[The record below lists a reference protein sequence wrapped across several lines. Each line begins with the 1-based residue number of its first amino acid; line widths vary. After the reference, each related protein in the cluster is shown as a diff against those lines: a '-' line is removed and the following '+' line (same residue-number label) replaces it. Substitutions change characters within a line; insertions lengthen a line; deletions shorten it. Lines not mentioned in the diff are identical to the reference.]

1 METLRTSP
9 DSWNDI
15 CSLQDDDIPL
25 LRAALL
31 IARDEYPQLDIG
43 RYEAE
48 AEEYEQQL
56 RRDVDIKAPDH
67 RRLAEVN
74 RFLFEELGFSGNDDD
89 YYDPRNSYLNE
100 VFDRRLGIPISLGL
114 IQLDIGHR
122 LGMPLEGVSFP
133 GHFLIRMPME
143 DGILVL
149 DPYSGG
155 RSIDVD
161 ELRQRVKPHIGGQ
174 DVDDAD
180 LLKLLAPASRRSI
193 LLRMLRNLKGLYNQ
207 QEAWDKALRCSDRML
222 SLDPSVDEE
231 YRDRGQLYLKIGHF
245 EAARTDLSHYLE
257 HQSEADDADEIRNA
271 LIEASSSRISI
282 N

>member
-1 METLRTSP
+1 METLRTSL
-9 DSWNDI
+9 DSWDAI
-15 CSLQDDDIPL
+15 CSLQDGDIPL

-31 IARDEYPQLDIG
+31 IARDEYPDLDID

-48 AEEYEQQL
+48 AHDFEQQL
-56 RRDVDIKAPDH
+56 RRDVDAAAPNH
-67 RRLAEVN
+67 YQLAEVN

-161 ELRQRVKPHIGGQ
+161 ELRRRVKPHIGGQ

-207 QEAWDKALRCSDRML
+207 HKAWDKALRCSDRML

-231 YRDRGQLYLKIGHF
+231 YRDRGQLYLKVGHV
-245 EAARTDLSHYLE
+245 EAARSDLAQYLE
-257 HQSEADDADEIRNA
+257 RQSDADDADEIRNA

>member
-1 METLRTSP
+1 MDSTRTLP
-9 DSWNDI
+9 ESWNAI
-15 CSLQDDDIPL
+15 CRLKDGEIPL

-31 IARDEYPQLDIG
+31 IARDEYPALDIG

-48 AEEYEQQL
+48 ADDFEQQL
-56 RRDVDIKAPDH
+56 RRDVGTEVPNH
-67 RRLAEVN
+67 RQLAEVN

-207 QEAWDKALRCSDRML
+207 REAWDKALRCSDRML
-222 SLDPSVDEE
+222 SLDPTVADE
-231 YRDRGQLYLKIGHF
+231 YRDRGQLYLRVGHLD
-245 EAARTDLSHYLE
+245 AARSDLSCYLE
-257 HQSEADDADEIRNA
+257 REPEAEDADEIRDA
-271 LIEASSSRISI
+271 LIEASRGRTLL

>member
-1 METLRTSP
+1 METPRSLPT
-9 DSWNDI
+9 DWGTI
-15 CSLQDDDIPL
+15 CNMDDGDIPL

-31 IARDEYPQLDIG
+31 IARDEYPGLDIE

-48 AEEYEQQL
+48 ADDFEQQL
-56 RRDVDIKAPDH
+56 RRDVDVKAPSH
-67 RRLAEVN
+67 RQLAEVN

-174 DVDDAD
+174 DVNDAD

-193 LLRMLRNLKGLYNQ
+193 LLRMLRNLKALYNQ
-207 QEAWDKALRCSDRML
+207 REVWGKSLRCSDRML
-222 SLDPSVDEE
+222 SLDPSVDDE
-231 YRDRGQLYLKIGHF
+231 YRDRGRLYLKVGHLD
-245 EAARTDLSHYLE
+245 AARADLSRYLE
-257 HQSEADDADEIRNA
+257 RQADADDIDEVRDQ
-271 LIEASSSRISI
+271 LIQASRGRTSI